1 MSPRRRPGQRR
12 PPMRRGGRRRRRDG
26 GRAVAVPTG
35 PPPGGPIKL
44 PAIIAV
50 QDLADRLAISG
61 VDMVKQL
68 MRNGIM
74 ASLTQVV
81 DYDTAVLV
89 ATDFGYQPTQEE
101 DKSAQTITAL
111 HEAAL
116 AQAEGGNLEPRPP
129 VVTILGHVDHGKTSL
144 LDRIRQT
151 KVAEG
156 EAGGITQHIGAYQ
169 VLVKDKLITFL
180 DTPGHEAFTAMRARG
195 AGVTDI
201 AVLVVAAD
209 DGVMP
214 QTIEAINHAKAA
226 GVPIIVAINKI
237 DRPGA
242 DPDRVKTQLTEHELI
257 VEEYGG
263 DVIGVPVSAVTGE
276 GIDDLLDNLLVVAE
290 VQELKA
296 DAARPAAG
304 VVIEAHVDR
313 TRGPVATILVQQ
325 GTLRTGDSIVAG
337 EAWGRVRALTDEHG
351 QRIKEALPAK
361 PVEVLGL
368 GTLPQAGDP
377 VVAFEDDKAARAFVE
392 TRQRERDHQPT
403 HQPRAS
409 IMEEIY
415 AEGDTQVRELPLII
429 KTDVQGTVEAIRQ
442 SVEGLTA
449 KNARPRILH
458 AASGSINE
466 SDILLATAS
475 QAMVIGFNV
484 PTEPGAAHLAQEN
497 GVEIRSYE
505 VIYAIIEDVEKAL
518 SGILEPVVTEVISG
532 HAEVRAVF
540 AVGRRDRIA
549 GCYVTDGK
557 VTRNDQVRI
566 LRNGKTI
573 AEGTIESLK
582 RFKDDAREVTAG
594 LEFGISVVGVTDFQ
608 ENDQLEFFHEE
619 THAP

>member
-12 PPMRRGGRRRRRDG
+12 PPMRRGGRRRRDG
-26 GRAVAVPTG
+26 GRSAVAVPTG
-35 PPPGGPIKL
+35 PPPGGPISL

-61 VDMVKQL
+61 VDLVKQL

-74 ASLTQVV
+74 ASMTQVV
-81 DYDTAVLV
+81 DYDTAALV
-89 ATDFGYQPTQEE
+89 ATDVGYHPTQEE
-101 DKSAQTITAL
+101 AEPAQTIATL

-116 AQAEGGNLEPRPP
+116 AQEQDGQLEPRPP

-144 LDRIRQT
+144 LDRIRQA

-169 VLVKDKLITFL
+169 VMVKGKPITFL

-214 QTIEAINHAKAA
+214 QTIEAIDHAKAA

-263 DVIGVPVSAVTGE
+263 EVIGVPVSAATGA

-313 TRGPVATILVQQ
+313 TRGPVATVLVQQ
-325 GTLRTGDSIVAG
+325 GTLRIGDAIVAG

-351 QRIKEALPAK
+351 RRVQEALPAK

-368 GTLPQAGDP
+368 GLLTQAGDP
-377 VVAFEDDKAARAFVE
+377 MVAFENDKAARTFIEA
-392 TRQRERDHQPT
+392 RGRER
-403 HQPRAS
+403 QPRHTAHAS
-409 IMEEIY
+409 ILEEIY

-429 KTDVQGTVEAIRQ
+429 KTDVQGSVEALRQ
-442 SVEGLTA
+442 SIEGLTA
-449 KNARPRILH
+449 QNARPRILH
-458 AASGSINE
+458 AAAGSINE
-466 SDILLATAS
+466 SDILLAAAS
-475 QAMVIGFNV
+475 HAMVIGFNT

-497 GVEIRSYE
+497 GVELRSYE

-518 SGILEPVVTEVISG
+518 SGILEPVVAEVVGG

-540 AVGRRDRIA
+540 TVGRRDRIA

-557 VTRNDQVRI
+557 VTRSDQVRI
-566 LRNGKTI
+566 LRNGETV

-594 LEFGISVVGVTDFQ
+594 LECGISVVGVTDFQ

-619 THAP
+619 LQAP